1 MQAWR
6 LEQRMIANEF
16 DYMALGSRL
25 RKCRQAMDMT
35 QGQLACYAGVTSS
48 FIGHI
53 ERGEK
58 KASLETLARIAEV
71 LNTTLD
77 YLALGKKA
85 RCSVVCCPLYV
96 DLNEMLKRYH

>member
-1 MQAWR
+1 
-6 LEQRMIANEF
+6 MIANGF
-16 DYMALGSRL
+16 DYMALGSRV
-25 RKCRQAMDMT
+25 RECRQTMDMT
-35 QGQLACYAGVTSS
+35 QGQLARYAGVTAS

-58 KASLETLARIAEV
+58 KASLETLVRIAEV

-85 RCSVVCCPLYV
+85 RCSVSCCPLYA
-96 DLNEMLKRYH
+96 DLNKMLERYH

>member
-1 MQAWR
+1 
-6 LEQRMIANEF
+6 MIANGF
-16 DYMALGSRL
+16 DYMALGSRV
-25 RKCRQAMDMT
+25 RECRQTMDMT
-35 QGQLACYAGVTSS
+35 QGQLARYAGVTAS

-58 KASLETLARIAEV
+58 KASLETLVRIAEV

-85 RCSVVCCPLYV
+85 RCSAGCCPLYA
-96 DLNEMLKRYH
+96 DLNKMLERYH